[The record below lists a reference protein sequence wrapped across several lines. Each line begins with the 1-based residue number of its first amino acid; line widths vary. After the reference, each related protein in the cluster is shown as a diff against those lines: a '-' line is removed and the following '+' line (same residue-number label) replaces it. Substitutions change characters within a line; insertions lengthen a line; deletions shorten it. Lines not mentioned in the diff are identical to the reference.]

1 MDQLDV
7 DSAEDSNQSTTNTSA
22 DSITLP
28 ELSELFLKSRINR
41 GFGAKTIRDY
51 QDSNKLL
58 LEVFG
63 DIPIDS
69 LEHQHGRDY
78 IDILRQLPSNKTK
91 KYPGKS
97 IKELV
102 QMKNA
107 DLMSQRTITKH
118 VEKVS
123 ALFNWAIKQGY
134 TNQNVFRGKLES
146 IRKTV
151 VVEKHFT
158 KQELDLVLG
167 DALKAESLKQDKPE
181 RYWVTM
187 IAAYSGARLNEIC
200 QLNTSDI
207 QQHSGIWVMNL
218 TDDSEDKSI
227 KTEAGN
233 RIIPLHPRLLKL
245 GFFDY
250 VQQIRNGNHQK
261 LFPNLKKMLSTG
273 YGTLISRWFDRYLKR
288 LGIEEG

>member
-1 MDQLDV
+1 M
-7 DSAEDSNQSTTNTSA
+7 E
-22 DSITLP
+22 
-28 ELSELFLKSRINR
+28 R
-41 GFGAKTIRDY
+41 
-51 QDSNKLL
+51 
-58 LEVFG
+58 
-63 DIPIDS
+63 
-69 LEHQHGRDY
+69 
-78 IDILRQLPSNKTK
+78 
-91 KYPGKS
+91 
-97 IKELV
+97 
-102 QMKNA
+102 
-107 DLMSQRTITKH
+107 
-118 VEKVS
+118 VS

-167 DALKAESLKQDKPE
+167 DALKAESLKQGKPE
-181 RYWVTM
+181 RYCVTM
-187 IAAYSGARLNEIC
+187 IAAYSGARLIDIC

-207 QQHSGIWVMNL
+207 QQHTGIWVMNL
-218 TDDSEDKSI
+218 TGDSEDKSI

-245 GFFDY
+245 GFLNY
-250 VQQIRNGNHQK
+250 VQQIRNRDHQK